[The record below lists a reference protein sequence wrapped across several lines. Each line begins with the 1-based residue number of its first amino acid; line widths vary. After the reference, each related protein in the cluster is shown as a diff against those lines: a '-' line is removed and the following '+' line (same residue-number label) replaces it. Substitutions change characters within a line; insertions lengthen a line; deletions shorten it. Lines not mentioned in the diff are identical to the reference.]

1 MQDRQDARLA
11 ELIGALSLA
20 TDIGAGLGM
29 ETALRTSWL
38 AVELGRDIGVRGDD
52 LRDVYY
58 TALLRF
64 IGCTA
69 YAHETAALYGGDDLA
84 ILQAFAPSDAVKVP
98 DVVKAGIRGSRAGG
112 VARQAGTVL
121 NLLKDP

>member
-29 ETALRTSWL
+29 ETALRTCWL
-38 AVELGRDIGVRGDD
+38 AVELGRSLGVRGED

-69 YAHETAALYGGDDLA
+69 YAHETAALYGGDDLS
-84 ILQAFAPSDAVKVP
+84 ILNAFAPADQVKVAE
-98 DVVKAGIRGSRAGG
+98 VFKAAVRGSRGG
-112 VARQAGTVL
+112 GFVRQATT
-121 NLLKDP
+121 